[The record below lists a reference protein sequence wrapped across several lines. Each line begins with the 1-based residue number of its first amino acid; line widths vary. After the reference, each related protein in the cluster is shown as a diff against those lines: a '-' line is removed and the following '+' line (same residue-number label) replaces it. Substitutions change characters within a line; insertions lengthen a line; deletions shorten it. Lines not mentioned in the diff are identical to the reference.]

1 MGIRKKF
8 HDIIDTLNHS
18 DKERMNEM
26 LKPAFIEA
34 DEEALTSKFSFPYQ
48 EWACNQRGEIHGGGI
63 AAMFDYS
70 IGVTCW
76 TFLGERDVA
85 TTDLHVTYIRPF
97 TGKKYIFET
106 QINNLGRMM
115 VRASSVARDSETNK
129 ILATATATFIPVNT
143 KK

>member
-8 HDIIDTLNHS
+8 HNVIDKLNHS

-26 LKPAFIEA
+26 LKPVFMGAN
-34 DEEALTSKFSFPYQ
+34 EEELTSKIAFPYQ

-63 AAMFDYS
+63 AAMFDYA

-76 TFLGERDVA
+76 TFLDESDVA

-97 TGKKYIFET
+97 TGKQFVFET

-115 VRASSVARDSETNK
+115 VRASSIAKDSETGK
-129 ILATATATFIPVNT
+129 ILATATATFIPIKN
-143 KK
+143 K

>member
-8 HDIIDTLNHS
+8 HDLIEKLNHS

-26 LKPAFIEA
+26 LKPIFLEA
-34 DEEALTSKFSFPYQ
+34 NEENLTSKIAFPYQ

-63 AAMFDYS
+63 AAMFDYA

-76 TFLGERDVA
+76 TFLGEKDVA
-85 TTDLHVTYIRPF
+85 TTDMHVTYIRPF
-97 TGKKYIFET
+97 TGEKYIFET

-115 VRASSVARDSETNK
+115 VRASCTARDSVTGK
-129 ILATATATFIPVNT
+129 VLATAMATFIPVKT
-143 KK
+143 K

>member
-8 HDIIDTLNHS
+8 HEIIDKLNHS

-26 LKPAFIEA
+26 LKPIFLEA
-34 DEEALTSKFSFPYQ
+34 NEDELTSKIAFPYQ

-63 AAMFDYS
+63 AAMFDYA

-76 TFLGERDVA
+76 TFLGEKDVA

-97 TGKKYIFET
+97 VGEKFVFET
-106 QINNLGRMM
+106 KINNLGRMM
-115 VRASSVARDSETNK
+115 VRATSTAKDPVTGK
-129 ILATATATFIPVNT
+129 TLATAMATFIPV
-143 KK
+143 KSK